1 MTATR
6 PRHRRDRSHIALV
19 TSREELI
26 YLLSRASELEHGLA
40 CIYLFA
46 AFSLKNDVSEGG
58 LTPAQAEM
66 VRRWKRRL
74 SSVAVEEM
82 LHLAQVSNMLTAIG
96 GAPHFRRAN
105 LPMPAN
111 AFPFGIRFSLEPF
124 SLQTIE
130 RFVCYEM
137 PEAGVLTPEQ
147 EKVYSAIRARI
158 IEAEGGGPVD
168 LDSWRSADQPWYRCT
183 RCHQ

>member
-74 SSVAVEEM
+74 SGVAVEEM

-96 GAPHFRRAN
+96 GAPPFASSPTAGSLAGSRASIGCIDFRS
-105 LPMPAN
+105 LS
-111 AFPFGIRFSLEPF
+111 FSSPWMYRLAP
-124 SLQTIE
+124 S
-130 RFVCYEM
+130 R
-137 PEAGVLTPEQ
+137 
-147 EKVYSAIRARI
+147 
-158 IEAEGGGPVD
+158 
-168 LDSWRSADQPWYRCT
+168 WRRHRQYR
-183 RCHQ
+183 R